1 MRIMQELDLP
11 MPMADATDA
20 QAHAMYGIRVM
31 SPKGRGPGYLVKI
44 GRRKVEYTKWFG
56 FAQYAG
62 EQEALV
68 AAQSW
73 RDELLHST
81 VPLTK
86 KEFVAQI
93 RPNNTSGTAGVLRTT
108 KRHKKRSGEVVTVE
122 YWLARPPRGI
132 KVSVR
137 NISIPKYG
145 EERAREMAI
154 QARKEMER
162 LSTGYHVPN
171 VPEAFL
177 AASGEHQES

>member
-1 MRIMQELDLP
+1 MPILDE
-11 MPMADATDA
+11 TDT
-20 QAHAMYGIRVM
+20 QMHAMYGIRFM

-44 GRRKVEYTKWFG
+44 GRRKVDYTKWFG
-56 FAQYAG
+56 CAQFG
-62 EQEALV
+62 SEHEALV

-93 RPNNTSGTAGVLRTT
+93 RPNNTSGTAGVIRTT
-108 KRHKKRSGEVVTVE
+108 KRHKKRSGEVVAVD

-154 QARKEMER
+154 QARKEMEQ

-171 VPEAFL
+171 VPEAFV
-177 AASGEHQES
+177 AASDKLQDS